1 MSVLMGTSISFCLS
15 MVGQLASGH
24 FTFPAFL
31 ISFLVSLV
39 VSLIIGFVV
48 PMKPLSDALGKK
60 FGLKP
65 QSFGSRCFD
74 ALISDLIYTP
84 IITLLLVVMAYKQ
97 AVSHGAQIPFAP
109 MLVKSMLLSLFVG
122 YVLILL
128 LMPIFLK
135 QVMKRHGLDQAPN
148 LPEDQDKNQKAE

>member
-1 MSVLMGTSISFCLS
+1 MKKIGREMSILMGASLSFCLS
-15 MVGQLASGH
+15 LVGQLASGH
-24 FTFPAFL
+24 FAIPAFL
-31 ISFLVSLV
+31 ISFLVSLI

-60 FGLKP
+60 LGLKP
-65 QSFGSRCFD
+65 ESFGSRCFD

-84 IITLLLVVMAYKQ
+84 IITFLMVVMAFRQ
-97 AVSHGAQIPFAP
+97 AVGNGAQITFAP
-109 MLVKSMLLSLFVG
+109 MFFRSLLLSLFVG

-135 QVMKRHGLDQAPN
+135 WVLKRNGVTP
-148 LPEDQDKNQKAE
+148 DKS